1 MVSVP
6 FAINFRMWSWK
17 MWPLHWKLFQQTHW
31 KGRLRNGKG
40 RLEKTHWKG
49 SLGNGKG
56 RLEINWEEDWE
67 TGKGKL
73 EINWQGGG
81 GFLWEIG
88 GLGYN

>member
-1 MVSVP
+1 LKALST
-6 FAINFRMWSWK
+6 N
-17 MWPLHWKLFQQTHW
+17 PLERKIE
-31 KGRLRNGKG
+31 NGKG
-40 RLEKTHWKG
+40 RLEKTHLKW

-73 EINWQGGG
+73 EINWQEGG
-81 GFLWEIG
+81 GFLWETW